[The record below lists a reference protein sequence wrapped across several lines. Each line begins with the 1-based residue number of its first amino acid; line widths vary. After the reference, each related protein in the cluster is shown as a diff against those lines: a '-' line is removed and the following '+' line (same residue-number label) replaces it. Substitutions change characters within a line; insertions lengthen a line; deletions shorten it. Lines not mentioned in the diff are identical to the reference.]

1 MPDSEKK
8 RVTVDEVRRD
18 HEVKV
23 FIAKA
28 NENLGILGYTEHGP
42 RHASLVA
49 DIAENVL
56 LRLGYPPRTA
66 ELAAIAGYLHDIGNG
81 INRLDH
87 GIVAALFSQHV
98 LERVVAMLTRSWMS
112 SVSGS
117 MTRTRLRC
125 TSDLSPRITAAARGL
140 TASPYSSSWLP
151 MAHMTSAYSSGGMP
165 RRLSTCRLRSAAPM
179 P

>member
-56 LRLGYPPRTA
+56 LRLGFTERQA
-66 ELAAIAGYLHDIGNG
+66 ELAAALEARRQLDVE
-81 INRLDH
+81 RLA
-87 GIVAALFSQHV
+87 VAERDALRLQGGG
-98 LERVVAMLTRSWMS
+98 VA
-112 SVSGS
+112 
-117 MTRTRLRC
+117 
-125 TSDLSPRITAAARGL
+125 
-140 TASPYSSSWLP
+140 
-151 MAHMTSAYSSGGMP
+151 
-165 RRLSTCRLRSAAPM
+165 
-179 P
+179 